1 MLRII
6 LGVVYII
13 GAIYVGIYTFNNRC
27 NMPSLVRGL
36 NEENYEVTD
45 KTKFNKIMIIKNAL
59 ECIWILFSGVL
70 CIIYNSP
77 SVVALPS
84 LYFIIDIIFSK
95 IAKKY
100 INIK

>member
-6 LGVVYII
+6 LGIVCII
-13 GAIYVGIYTFNNRC
+13 GAIYGGIYTFNNRS

-45 KTKFNKIMIIKNAL
+45 KTTFNKIMIIKNTL

-95 IAKKY
+95 IAKKC